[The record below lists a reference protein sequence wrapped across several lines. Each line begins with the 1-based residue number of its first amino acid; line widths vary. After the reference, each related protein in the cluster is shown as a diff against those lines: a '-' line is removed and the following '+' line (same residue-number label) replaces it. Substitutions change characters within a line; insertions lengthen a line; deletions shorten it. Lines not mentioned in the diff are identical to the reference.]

1 MTFLSHR
8 SLELSGVGFLIESF
22 FFFFLT
28 YIQFEAMVG
37 IFHKF
42 KNKFS
47 VGR

>member
-8 SLELSGVGFLIESF
+8 SLELSGVGFLIES
-22 FFFFLT
+22 FFFLT